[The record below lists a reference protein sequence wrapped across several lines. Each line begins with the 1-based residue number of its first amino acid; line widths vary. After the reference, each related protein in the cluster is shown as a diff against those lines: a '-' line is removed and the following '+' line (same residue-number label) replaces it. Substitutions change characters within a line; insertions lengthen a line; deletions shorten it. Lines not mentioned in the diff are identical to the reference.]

1 MLYLFWYIIYGV
13 NGNEVIRRLKAEGW
27 RQVRVRGSHHLME
40 KDGKVIPVPVHGS
53 KEIGKGLLAEIERQ
67 TGVEFK

>member
-1 MLYLFWYIIYGV
+1 M
-13 NGNEVIRRLKAEGW
+13 NEKAEGW

-53 KEIGKGLLAEIERQ
+53 KKSARDCLPKSSGRQ
-67 TGVEFK
+67 E

>member
-1 MLYLFWYIIYGV
+1 M
-13 NGNEVIRRLKAEGW
+13 NGNEAIRTLKAEGW
-27 RQVRVRGSHHLME
+27 RRVRIRGSHHLLE

-67 TGVEFK
+67 TGVKFK

>member
-1 MLYLFWYIIYGV
+1 M

-40 KDGKVIPVPVHGS
+40 KDGKVISVPVHGS
-53 KEIGKGLLAEIERQ
+53 KEIGKGLLAEIEGQ
-67 TGVEFK
+67 TGVKLK

>member
-1 MLYLFWYIIYGV
+1 M
-13 NGNEVIRRLKAEGW
+13 NGNEIVRRLKAEGW

-40 KDGKVIPVPVHGS
+40 KDGKAIPVPVHGS

-67 TGVEFK
+67 TGVKFK

>member
-1 MLYLFWYIIYGV
+1 M
-13 NGNEVIRRLKAEGW
+13 NGNAVVRRLKAAGW

-40 KDGKVIPVPVHGS
+40 KDGKVIPVPVHGP

-67 TGVEFK
+67 TGVKFK